1 MKNNIEKIIT
11 YIVVTLMISIP
22 ISKLVFNILLNYRI
36 VNEYFVLTQATLL
49 WVFIPILIITYI
61 IGLSKKLI
69 VFNYYDII
77 IYLLIFTAIVATV
90 FSDYKEISVSGEV
103 FRNEGLLSILN
114 YYLLFLNCRIIKN
127 KKIIINTFIG
137 VGLLQLGYG
146 FLQIY
151 TNFDFVK
158 NFSIPYMASGLCGN
172 PNFFGSFMVIT
183 SLITFTLYFF
193 NGKVKD
199 LILTCLFFSGILMSN
214 STAPFLG
221 FVLALLF
228 VCFYYR
234 KKIKIKKLILLLLL
248 LISVFIIHDRLE
260 RTNYPVVN
268 PNYIIKE
275 DIKNIIKDKK
285 NIGNGRLE
293 IWKNSIPLV
302 KKYWL
307 VGSGLDTF
315 VKVYEQENNIIHD
328 KAHNIYLQM
337 LITNGF
343 FSLFLYLNL
352 LLIIFIKCLK
362 FKDPLV
368 ISLFI
373 AFIGYSIQGFANI
386 SVINVAPYFFIIM
399 GLLNEEKMTS

>member
-1 MKNNIEKIIT
+1 
-11 YIVVTLMISIP
+11 
-22 ISKLVFNILLNYRI
+22 
-36 VNEYFVLTQATLL
+36 
-49 WVFIPILIITYI
+49 
-61 IGLSKKLI
+61 
-69 VFNYYDII
+69 
-77 IYLLIFTAIVATV
+77 
-90 FSDYKEISVSGEV
+90 
-103 FRNEGLLSILN
+103 
-114 YYLLFLNCRIIKN
+114 
-127 KKIIINTFIG
+127 
-137 VGLLQLGYG
+137 
-146 FLQIY
+146 
-151 TNFDFVK
+151 
-158 NFSIPYMASGLCGN
+158 
-172 PNFFGSFMVIT
+172 
-183 SLITFTLYFF
+183 
-193 NGKVKD
+193 
-199 LILTCLFFSGILMSN
+199 
-214 STAPFLG
+214 
-221 FVLALLF
+221 
-228 VCFYYR
+228 
-234 KKIKIKKLILLLLL
+234 
-248 LISVFIIHDRLE
+248 HDRLE

-315 VKVYEQENNIIHD
+315 AKVYEQENNIIHD

-343 FSLFLYLNL
+343 FSLFLYLSL

>member
-146 FLQIY
+146 FL
-151 TNFDFVK
+151 
-158 NFSIPYMASGLCGN
+158 
-172 PNFFGSFMVIT
+172 
-183 SLITFTLYFF
+183 
-193 NGKVKD
+193 
-199 LILTCLFFSGILMSN
+199 
-214 STAPFLG
+214 
-221 FVLALLF
+221 
-228 VCFYYR
+228 
-234 KKIKIKKLILLLLL
+234 
-248 LISVFIIHDRLE
+248 
-260 RTNYPVVN
+260 
-268 PNYIIKE
+268 
-275 DIKNIIKDKK
+275 
-285 NIGNGRLE
+285 
-293 IWKNSIPLV
+293 
-302 KKYWL
+302 
-307 VGSGLDTF
+307 
-315 VKVYEQENNIIHD
+315 
-328 KAHNIYLQM
+328 
-337 LITNGF
+337 
-343 FSLFLYLNL
+343 
-352 LLIIFIKCLK
+352 
-362 FKDPLV
+362 
-368 ISLFI
+368 
-373 AFIGYSIQGFANI
+373 
-386 SVINVAPYFFIIM
+386 
-399 GLLNEEKMTS
+399 